1 MTGKNKFILII
12 ILMAFSLLGLVAIQ
26 TYWIHSVISERTL
39 EFEENANKS
48 IRQISRQL
56 ETEEIEDLLDRFSGL
71 KEFITPKYNQT
82 TTNYIGTVP
91 GRNEAINIQRNILE
105 ENFTIP
111 INKVISN
118 SKDSLQI
125 RNYVGYSRVYT
136 SPLYTEGSASNPNYS
151 IKYGW
156 QEENT
161 LMNTLRTQIA
171 IIGDRT
177 PIQQR
182 VDPDRLTKIIDE
194 TLTENYI
201 NTQYQ
206 YGILT
211 NGELSVIHSDAWDEG
226 LIPYHSELFITQ
238 DGQTKYE
245 LVLRF
250 PQVMNFVVRSMIP
263 MIVAS
268 VLFVFIIM
276 LVFASAIY
284 YMVKQK
290 KVADMK
296 YDFINNMTHE
306 FKTPIATISIAA
318 DALNSERVN
327 TDKGK
332 VEHYAG
338 IIKQEN
344 KRMLAQV
351 ESVLRIAR
359 LERGQM
365 ELNRTPSDLNSLLEE
380 ALEHIELI
388 VADRQGIIEENFEAE
403 KASASV
409 DRMHIINIFLNI
421 LDNANKYSP
430 GKPEISVRTY
440 NTPDG
445 KYWAVDISDK
455 GMGMSKSGIK
465 KIFENFYRI
474 PTGDVHNIKGHGLGL
489 AYSKK
494 IVELHAGTIEADSI
508 QGKGSTF
515 TVKLPLD

>member
-26 TYWIHSVISERTL
+26 TYWIHSVITERTV

-48 IRQISRQL
+48 IRQIADKLS
-56 ETEEIEDLLDRFSGL
+56 EEELQDLLSRFSGL
-71 KEFITPKYNQT
+71 REFVEPKSNQT
-82 TTNYIGTVP
+82 ISTYIGTIP
-91 GRNEAINIQRNILE
+91 ERNEAINIQTNRLE
-105 ENFTIP
+105 EIYTVP
-111 INKVISN
+111 INKLVSGR
-118 SKDSLQI
+118 KDSIQI

-136 SPLYTEGSASNPNYS
+136 SPLYSEGAASNPSYS
-151 IKYGW
+151 IKYGGW
-156 QEENT
+156 EEN
-161 LMNTLRTQIA
+161 MKMENLRTQIA
-171 IIGDRT
+171 LVGELM

-182 VDPDRLTKIIDE
+182 VDPERLTEIITDV
-194 TLTENYI
+194 LSDNYI
-201 NTQYQ
+201 RTTYQ

-211 NGELSVIHSDAWDEG
+211 NGELSVIHSDQWDEN
-226 LIPYHSELFITQ
+226 LIPYHGEIFVTQ

-250 PQVMNFVVRSMIP
+250 PQVMNFVVRSMVP

-284 YMVKQK
+284 YMIKQK

-318 DALNSERVN
+318 DALNSTRVN
-327 TDKGK
+327 SDKEK

-365 ELNRTPSDLNSLLEE
+365 ELNRTPSDLNALLEE

-388 VADRQGIIEENFEAE
+388 VADRQGTIEESFEAT

-430 GKPEISVRTY
+430 GKPEITVRTY

-455 GMGMSKSGIK
+455 GLGMSKSGMK

-494 IVELHAGTIEADSI
+494 IVELHSGTIEANSV